1 MKKQLPILREKV
13 INNWL
18 YKLVALA
25 VAVAIWVTTLHGR
38 KDSILVRNMD
48 LEFLLKPNYVITNV
62 EDRTVR
68 VKLAGAR
75 TSLKKLSQT
84 PQTITINLTNEEE
97 GQKRVTLRPTDIPL
111 PTGVKLISLSPNE
124 IELIIKEVK
133 KP

>member
-1 MKKQLPILREKV
+1 MKKQLPILRERV

-18 YKLVALA
+18 YKLVALG

-62 EDRTVR
+62 EDRSVR

-75 TSLKKLSQT
+75 SSLKKLSQT

-97 GQKRVTLRPTDIPL
+97 GQKRVTLRPTDIQL